1 MQERNLLKYEKI
13 ANSQVL
19 LHPQPKG
26 IIQFIGSFI
35 FGSFPAFAYKPL
47 HEFLFDRGYSL
58 ILYKFPL
65 NPTQFNHWE
74 VALDLLKEQHA
85 LKVEI
90 IKALRS
96 KQQSTDLIN
105 LYLPPENYLWLGHS
119 LGCKYIALLEILS
132 DDPQKRSQV
141 LQQCL
146 GEQNAKRIIDSL
158 DLIGSVQTNAAADI
172 QQLLPEIKPN
182 NQFFIRN
189 QPSVLL
195 APEISN
201 TVRFFKSDWRIPSP
215 WTSPNR
221 QQTECSIGS
230 SKDLFN
236 LTGIIAFE
244 SDDIAEDDVVFLKEQ
259 IKIRHFQPYLYE
271 ELAGCHFEPL
281 NCQRIEILGKQID
294 RFFDILR
301 SRI

>member
-1 MQERNLLKYEKI
+1 MQERNLLNYEKI

-35 FGSFPAFAYKPL
+35 FGSFPALAYKPL

-74 VALDLLKEQHA
+74 VALDLIKEQHA

-105 LYLPPENYLWLGHS
+105 LYLQPENYLWLGHS

-141 LQQCL
+141 LQKCL

-158 DLIGSVQTNAAADI
+158 DLIGSVQTNAAANI
-172 QQLLPEIKPN
+172 QQLLPEIKPSS
-182 NQFFIRN
+182 Q
-189 QPSVLL
+189 
-195 APEISN
+195 
-201 TVRFFKSDWRIPSP
+201 SD
-215 WTSPNR
+215 
-221 QQTECSIGS
+221 C
-230 SKDLFN
+230 
-236 LTGIIAFE
+236 LTQV
-244 SDDIAEDDVVFLKEQ
+244 SQKQAERRKE
-259 IKIRHFQPYLYE
+259 
-271 ELAGCHFEPL
+271 
-281 NCQRIEILGKQID
+281 
-294 RFFDILR
+294 
-301 SRI
+301 

>member
-13 ANSQVL
+13 ANSQAL

-35 FGSFPAFAYKPL
+35 FGSFPAFTYKPL

-105 LYLPPENYLWLGHS
+105 LYLQPENYLWLGHS

-132 DDPQKRSQV
+132 NDPQKRSQV

-158 DLIGSVQTNAAADI
+158 DLIGSIQTNAAADI
-172 QQLLPEIKPN
+172 QQLLPEIQHFP
-182 NQFFIRN
+182 
-189 QPSVLL
+189 
-195 APEISN
+195 
-201 TVRFFKSDWRIPSP
+201 
-215 WTSPNR
+215 
-221 QQTECSIGS
+221 CS
-230 SKDLFN
+230 
-236 LTGIIAFE
+236 
-244 SDDIAEDDVVFLKEQ
+244 
-259 IKIRHFQPYLYE
+259 
-271 ELAGCHFEPL
+271 
-281 NCQRIEILGKQID
+281 
-294 RFFDILR
+294 
-301 SRI
+301 